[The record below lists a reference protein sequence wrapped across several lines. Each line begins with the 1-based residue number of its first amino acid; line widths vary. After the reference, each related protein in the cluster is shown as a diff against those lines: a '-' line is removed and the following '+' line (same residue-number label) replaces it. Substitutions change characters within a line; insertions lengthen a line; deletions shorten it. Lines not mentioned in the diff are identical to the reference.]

1 MIFQGI
7 LNFFLQ
13 RIIPISYRLMERLE
27 SLNEL
32 TNTELQMVYGSP
44 IKYADKSIED
54 PHE

>member
-1 MIFQGI
+1 
-7 LNFFLQ
+7 
-13 RIIPISYRLMERLE
+13 MERLE